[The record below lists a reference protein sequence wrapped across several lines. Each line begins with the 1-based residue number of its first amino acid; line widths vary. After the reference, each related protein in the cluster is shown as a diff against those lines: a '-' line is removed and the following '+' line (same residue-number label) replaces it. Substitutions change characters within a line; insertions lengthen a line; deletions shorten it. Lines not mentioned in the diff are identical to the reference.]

1 LLIIIQALPV
11 CSRPYIS
18 AYADTGVTLSG
29 PPSVLDELKQSGR
42 LQRSSLKLSIR
53 APYHAPHLYQ
63 ASDIQGILD
72 SISQIDSTPYQPEIP
87 IISNPGSPSKY
98 KLGATYHS
106 LLGDALTGILL
117 EPLRLDGVSSRVA
130 LSLKAAGVSRCKIV
144 PIATQASQAFVS
156 ALTRVGI
163 LEVTVDNCM
172 NSAVAS
178 SNNDDKPTGNF
189 RNSKLAIIGYS
200 GRFPDAN
207 SNEEFWDLLRQGR
220 DVVSETPLTRW
231 DIKTHVDPIGKA
243 KNTSGTP
250 YGCWLKDP
258 GLFDARFFGMSPRE
272 APQVDPAQRLALHT
286 AYEAMENA
294 GMVANATPSTQ
305 ADRIGVFYG
314 TTSNDWGETNSSQN
328 VDTYYIPGS
337 CRAFIPGRQNYFFNF
352 SGPSYSVDTACSS
365 SLAAMHVACNALWRG
380 DIDTAVSGGT
390 NVMTNP
396 GMLSIAKQ
404 RAIPNPSFRYHS
416 WSRSWTFPV
425 TNREL

>member
-1 LLIIIQALPV
+1 MLIIQALPLS
-11 CSRPYIS
+11 SRPYIS

-29 PPSVLDELKQSGR
+29 PPRVLNALKQSGR
-42 LQRSSLKLSIR
+42 IQRSSLKLPIR

-63 ASDIQGILD
+63 ASDIEEILD
-72 SISQIDSTPYQPEIP
+72 SISQIDSTAYQPEIP
-87 IISNPGSPSKY
+87 VISNPGFPNKY
-98 KLGATYHS
+98 KSGVTYRS
-106 LLGDALTGILL
+106 QLNEALAGILL

-130 LSLKAAGVSRCKIV
+130 LDLKAGGVSRCKIV
-144 PIATQASQAFVS
+144 PVGTQASQAFVS
-156 ALTRVGI
+156 ALNRVGI

-172 NSAVAS
+172 NSPVALK
-178 SNNDDKPTGNF
+178 NNGGTPTSNF
-189 RNSKLAIIGYS
+189 RHSKLAIVGYS

-207 SNEEFWDLLRQGR
+207 SNEEFWDLLREGR

-231 DIKTHVDPIGKA
+231 DIKTHVDPTGKA

-258 GLFDARFFGMSPRE
+258 GMFDARFFGMSPRE

-294 GMVANATPSTQ
+294 GMVPNATPSTQ

-365 SLAAMHVACNALWRG
+365 SLAAMHIACNALWRG
-380 DIDTAVSGGT
+380 DIDTAISGGT

-396 GMLSIAKQ
+396 GML
-404 RAIPNPSFRYHS
+404 AI
-416 WSRSWTFPV
+416 V
-425 TNREL
+425 KRERFLILVQISQLV